1 MFPDERRGIL
11 TNARYVG
18 DAMRLTTDDVVLCPP
33 PLFHT
38 FGIVVGFLAAFSRHC
53 PIVLPCDTFNADSVI
68 DTLTEQCA
76 TVLLGVPTM
85 FLAELD
91 VIQRRQLTIR
101 HLRTGIIGGSPTSRP
116 LMERIAQEMQLP
128 GLLVAYGTT
137 ETSPLS
143 FLSSLDDP
151 VHLRHTTVGRVL
163 PNTMAKVVDADG
175 RILNRGERGE
185 LCIAGYC
192 LHLGYHRNA
201 KATQASLR
209 RDEHGVIWMH
219 SGDEASI
226 DDKGYCRI
234 TGRLKDI
241 IIRGTLFTL

>member
-1 MFPDERRGIL
+1 
-11 TNARYVG
+11 
-18 DAMRLTTDDVVLCPP
+18 MRLTTDDVLVCPP

-38 FGIVVGFLAAFSRHC
+38 FGIVVGFLAALSHRC
-53 PIVLPCDTFNADSVI
+53 PIVLPCDTFNADCVVE
-68 DTLTEQCA
+68 TLIERRA

-91 VIQRRQLTIR
+91 VVQRRKLTIS
-101 HLRTGIIGGSPTSRP
+101 HLRTGIVGGSPTSRP
-116 LMERIAQEMQLP
+116 LMERIAREMQLP
-128 GLLVAYGTT
+128 QMLIAYGTT

-163 PNTMAKVVDADG
+163 PNTTAKVVDGNG
-175 RILNRGERGE
+175 RILARGERGE

-192 LHLGYHRNA
+192 VHLGYYRNSD
-201 KATQASLR
+201 ATQASLR
-209 RDEHGVIWMH
+209 RDENGVMWMH

-226 DDKGYCRI
+226 DDNGYCRI

-241 IIRGTLFTL
+241 IIRGILVLPDRN